1 MARLRWVVGTVAL
14 LLLVGTAPAA
24 AAPPGS
30 APPTGLGPTSVT
42 ATTVGLSWNAVG
54 GATGYRVLRGTPT
67 TGLAVVASP
76 TATSYTDS
84 GLLPG
89 HSYVYAVATVSK
101 KGISPASSTLT
112 VVTVPAAP
120 TGLRVTQTASTA
132 VSLRWD
138 AADGATG
145 YELWRS
151 TPTSAPV
158 RVATISGT
166 VGSGGVPVPPAT
178 QLTDTNL
185 QPSTTYTYTVRAGN
199 ASGTSPDSAP
209 ATTETSSPAPTA
221 TTTTLSSGKN
231 PSSAGDQV
239 TFTAIVTAPQGTAVP
254 TGTVSFG
261 YGSSGA
267 TVTLNPN
274 GIAAWTT
281 TTAVAGTFL
290 ASARYSGS
298 TTYAASSG
306 SVTQTVQ
313 AITSVLAPY
322 VAYPTG
328 SWPASVV
335 AADVNGDGRAE
346 AVLATTF
353 YFDATHDYKLYVHD
367 FVPGQTAP
375 TVTVLPTA
383 LEYGDD
389 APMVTA
395 DMDRDGFPD
404 VLLGTS
410 SGVQVFHGS
419 AQGLRAGTVY
429 PTAAE
434 VTGLAVA
441 DLDNDGITDVV
452 AAQRDDSGAGSV
464 AVLHGTGGG
473 ALGAQHVVSTAQQ
486 GQLVAA
492 GDVTGDGRPDL
503 IVVSYTRLQV
513 YVDGSTTGGTPG
525 DLSVWADQSLPA
537 GTYTTEDVDVAD
549 VTGDHVG
556 DVLVSGG
563 ILNPTREVLLVVPGA
578 TPGTAP
584 GLGATV
590 EYRTPGPIEDIVAS
604 DVNGDGRADVVDGHG
619 GWNELGLFLQSS
631 GGGLQAEQIYPLPY
645 ASHYPPFSTAVGD
658 VTGDGRP
665 DVLIADYNNGLVV
678 LRGR

>member
-14 LLLVGTAPAA
+14 LVLVGAAPAI

-30 APPTGLGPTSVT
+30 AAPTGLRTTSVA
-42 ATTVGLSWNAVG
+42 ATSVGLAWNAVP
-54 GATGYRVLRGTPT
+54 GATGYEVLRGTPT
-67 TGLAVVASP
+67 TALSVVGTSARTAYSDTGLAAGR
-76 TATSYTDS
+76 T
-84 GLLPG
+84 
-89 HSYVYAVATVSK
+89 YVYAVATLSK
-101 KGISPASSTLT
+101 KGASPESVPLT

-120 TGLRVTQTASTA
+120 TGLIAAALSSTS
-132 VSLRWD
+132 VSLSWS
-138 AADGATG
+138 APEGATG
-145 YELWRS
+145 YEVWRA
-151 TPTSAPV
+151 TPTNTPL
-158 RVATISGT
+158 RVMVLSGST
-166 VGSGGVPVPPAT
+166 SGGITVPPPTAW
-178 QLTDTNL
+178 TDTKVQAL
-185 QPSTTYTYTVRAGN
+185 GTYTYTVRATN
-199 ASGTSPDSAP
+199 VSGTSPDSVP
-209 ATTETSSPAPTA
+209 ATVTTPPPAKTA

-254 TGTVSFG
+254 TGTVSFA

-274 GIAAWTT
+274 GVAWWTT

-290 ASARYSGS
+290 ASAKYSGS

-313 AITSVLAPY
+313 AITSVFAPY

-353 YFDATHDYKLYVHD
+353 YFDTAHDYKLYVYD
-367 FVPGQTAP
+367 FVPGQAGP

-383 LEYGDD
+383 LVYSDD

-395 DMDRDGFPD
+395 DMDRDGYPD

-464 AVLHGTGGG
+464 AVLHGSGGG

-503 IVVSYTRLQV
+503 VVVSYTRLQV

-563 ILNPTREVLLVVPGA
+563 ILNPAREVLLVVPGA

-590 EYRTPGPIEDIVAS
+590 EYRTPGPIEDIVAT

-665 DVLIADYNNGLVV
+665 DVLIADYNNGLVL